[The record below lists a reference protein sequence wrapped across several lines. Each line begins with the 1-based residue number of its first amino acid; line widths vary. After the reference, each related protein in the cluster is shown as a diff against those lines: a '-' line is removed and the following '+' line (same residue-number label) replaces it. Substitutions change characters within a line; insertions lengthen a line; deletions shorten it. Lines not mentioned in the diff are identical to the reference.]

1 MEINSNEQALK
12 DLIKAALDAEGQL
25 TYLLGN
31 QLIKGVTTRAPL
43 EKLITS
49 IQAYKQAN

>member
-1 MEINSNEQALK
+1 MEINNNEQALK

-25 TYLLGN
+25 TYLLGK
-31 QLIKGVTTRAPL
+31 QLIQGATTRAPL

-49 IQAYKQAN
+49 IQTYKQTT